1 MTHKINTFAAAP
13 QKGDALSN
21 LLSTP
26 VLQWDAV
33 WLSSACSDPK
43 YHILICLL
51 TAYCGKFGG
60 TPQKSIGLPWI
71 YSAVNEIRIWL
82 KVYSI
87 NESDTGNAANMHPEM
102 ALTPPRIFRIVL
114 WEDGLKARILGFS
127 FILSMKYTFMQKAS
141 TRLMQNL
148 RAI

>member
-1 MTHKINTFAAAP
+1 M
-13 QKGDALSN
+13 
-21 LLSTP
+21 
-26 VLQWDAV
+26 
-33 WLSSACSDPK
+33 
-43 YHILICLL
+43 
-51 TAYCGKFGG
+51 
-60 TPQKSIGLPWI
+60 PWI

-102 ALTPPRIFRIVL
+102 ALTLPRIFGIVL

-127 FILSMKYTFMQKAS
+127 FILSMKYTFMQKAG